1 MSTLSLE
8 EYANNFF
15 FERAIDSPQKVLFG
29 SGISRK
35 VGEYAKSLGTH
46 ALLVSDP
53 GIRDAGHVANIRGQI
68 EEAAVKV
75 TTYDQ
80 SVENPTESSIDR
92 CVAVAKDANV
102 DLIIGLGG
110 GSSMD
115 TAKGCNFIFSNG
127 GKMEDFWGV
136 GKATQPMLPIIAIPT
151 TAGTGSECQSF
162 ALISNDETHAK
173 MACGDKKA
181 LPRVTL
187 LDPELTSSQPSVVTA
202 CTGIDALAHALESA
216 VTNKRN
222 KESNRHAKIAFR
234 LLNQFLPEVF
244 RDPQNLTAR
253 GGVLLGASH
262 AGAAIEK
269 SMLGAAHSMA
279 NPLTAKYG
287 IIHGVAVGLSLPFVM
302 EFNAADKGC
311 AEIYADFARTSCL
324 ASDAH
329 SEKDASFFLIERVK
343 HLLLL
348 SRLPVEEMI
357 SSINHKDISEL
368 SREAEKQWTAGF
380 NPRVIKSNDFEILY
394 HRLFDSMI
402 SLSPS

>member
-8 EYANNFF
+8 DYANNFF
-15 FERAIDSPQKVLFG
+15 FERAVNPPQKVLFG
-29 SGISRK
+29 SGISQK
-35 VGEYAKSLGTH
+35 VGKYAKTLGKH

-53 GIRDAGHVANIRGQI
+53 GIRKAGHVANIRSLI
-68 EEAAVKV
+68 EKSGVKV
-75 TTYDQ
+75 TTYNQ

-92 CVAVAKDANV
+92 CAAVAKDANI

-136 GKATQPMLPIIAIPT
+136 GKATQPMLPLIAIPT

-162 ALISNDETHAK
+162 ALISKDETHVK

-187 LDPELTSSQPSVVTA
+187 LDPELTSSQPSAVTA

-216 VTNKRN
+216 VTSKRS
-222 KESNRHAKIAFR
+222 KESNRHSKIAFR
-234 LLNQFLPEVF
+234 LLNQSLPEVF
-244 RDPQNLTAR
+244 IAPSNLWAR

-287 IIHGVAVGLSLPFVM
+287 AIHGVAVGLSLPLVM
-302 EFNAADKGC
+302 EFNAKEKKC
-311 AEIYADFARTSCL
+311 AEIYADFSRNSLL
-324 ASDAH
+324 ANAVH
-329 SEKDASFFLIERVK
+329 SEEVAVRLLIERVK
-343 HLLLL
+343 HLLAL
-348 SRLPVEEMI
+348 SQLPVEELN
-357 SSINHKDISEL
+357 SRINRDDIPDL
-368 SREAEKQWTAGF
+368 AKEAEKQWTAGF
-380 NPRVIKSNDFEILY
+380 NPRLIKSGDFEILY
-394 HRLFDSMI
+394 KGLFDSML
-402 SLSPS
+402 SLVSR